1 MASKYKILYV
11 DDEVDNLNV
20 LKLTFRNEFHVTVE
34 SSPLK
39 GLELIR
45 NEEFQII
52 VVDQRMP
59 EMTGVELLEEA
70 MKIQKDA
77 VRILLTGYS
86 DIQAT
91 INAVNKG
98 KIFYYLSKPWK
109 KEEVMGILL
118 KAIDHYELTKKNK
131 ELVLRLSRSVNEL
144 QIFLYRASHDLK
156 APITSQLGL
165 LNLLRDE
172 VTGESKIYIHK
183 IEEVIS
189 RLEKTIDKIRA
200 LSDLGYDFVNKNYST
215 NLTKI
220 IEAILSKWQD
230 QLHGKGIKVRLNI
243 SSSSDFNF
251 EVSLIE
257 IILDQVIENSIHFV
271 KPHEPEKWIEVNS
284 VIKKETDSMEIIVS
298 DNGIGIDPK
307 FIPEVTDPFFKGT
320 TVSTGNG
327 LGLYIVKRVC
337 DLMQGKIE
345 IFSDGIAGTTVKV
358 TLPNLK
364 AEAPNGMVSELSVLK
379 A

>member
-131 ELVLRLSRSVNEL
+131 ELVVRLSRSVNEL
-144 QIFLYRASHDLK
+144 QVFLYRASHDLK

-215 NLTKI
+215 NLTTT
-220 IEAILSKWQD
+220 IEGILTKWQD
-230 QLHGKGIKVRLNI
+230 QLLRAGINVRLNI

-257 IILDQVIENSIHFV
+257 IILDQVIENSVLFV
-271 KPHEPEKWIEVNS
+271 KPNEPEKWIEVNS
-284 VIKKETDSMEIIVS
+284 TMNKENDSMEIIVA

-337 DLMQGKIE
+337 DLIQGKIE
-345 IFSDGIAGTTVKV
+345 IFSDGATGTTVKV

-364 AEAPNGMVSELSVLK
+364 AEAPNGMVNELSALK